1 MLYYLSKFF
10 KRLLILII
18 MLKYVTILL
27 ILLKGRI
34 FMNRI
39 IIFTGKGG
47 VGKSSVAA
55 AHALASSKSSK
66 KTLLVSADA
75 AHNLGDI
82 FQIDIG

>member
-1 MLYYLSKFF
+1 
-10 KRLLILII
+10 
-18 MLKYVTILL
+18 MLKYATILL
-27 ILLKGRI
+27 ISLKGRI

-82 FQIDIG
+82 FQIDIGSRVKKFLNI